1 MSNIKTLVR
10 GAYDLQKLRIQTGN
24 RIVANFKAKLGQQAS
39 EKESELGDD
48 EKKLLDQLRLSY
60 RKLTNGVVDK
70 LPTVKKFVGDELIS
84 SYTELCLVDQY
95 IDLEAREAKHFRHL
109 EKALQ
114 EYPIYTEF
122 LEGVRGC
129 GPAMAAVIVS
139 EIDITKAKYASSLWA
154 YAGLDVAQD
163 GRGRGKYEEHLIK
176 VPYTDKNGEEKERL
190 SITFKPWLKTKLMG
204 VLAGCFIKCGS
215 PYAKCYYDYKHRIE
229 TDSKHSGKSKGHI
242 HNMAQR
248 FMVKRFLCDLYVA
261 WRGLEGLEVHAEYH
275 EAKHGHVH
283 GQRI

>member
-48 EKKLLDQLRLSY
+48 EKKMLDQIRLSY

-95 IDLEAREAKHFRHL
+95 IDLEAREAKHFRQL

-129 GPAMAAVIVS
+129 GPAMSAVIVS
-139 EIDITKAKYASSLWA
+139 EIDITRAKYASSLWA

-176 VPYTDKNGEEKERL
+176 VPYTDKNGEAKEKL
-190 SITFKPWLKTKLMG
+190 SITFKPWLKTKLVR
-204 VLAGCFIKCGS
+204 VLAGSFIKTGS
-215 PYAKCYYDYKHRIE
+215 PYAEHYYNYKHRIE
-229 TDSKHSGKSKGHI
+229 TDPKHTGKTIGHV
-242 HNMAQR
+242 HNMALR
-248 FMVKRFLCDLYVA
+248 YMTKRFLCDLYVA
-261 WRGLEGLEVHAEYH
+261 WRTLEGLEVHAEYH

-283 GQRI
+283 NS